1 MALQNDQIDKGK
13 EDLPLGGAGRDIE
26 GIFARNQ
33 PKDFH
38 SRQPIVEAHD
48 SPGTTIND
56 REEDQQL
63 SRQLQIITAT
73 TNSKSAV

>member
-13 EDLPLGGAGRDIE
+13 EDVPLGGAGRDIE

-38 SRQPIVEAHD
+38 SRQPIIEAHD

-56 REEDQQL
+56 REDQQL
-63 SRQLQIITAT
+63 SRQLQIITAS